1 MNDLGRNT
9 PLPRVA
15 QARFSQRFSTHYRTG
30 PGLPGSLMLVCKY
43 AVHVWFLGD
52 DQRPTV
58 GGDSVADRR
67 EGQGIFFSK

>member
-9 PLPRVA
+9 RLPRVA

-30 PGLPGSLMLVCKY
+30 PGLPGSLMLVCN

-58 GGDSVADRR
+58 GGDNVADRR
-67 EGQGIFFSK
+67 EGRRIVFSK